1 MKAESRPEPRQEWR
15 IAEQHFSGTPD
26 EVSAQIDRL
35 ILTLI
40 ALRQRLVEGE
50 CTDGRLAPRLAR
62 PWARVRRALR
72 AW

>member
-35 ILTLI
+35 ILMLI
-40 ALRQRLVEGE
+40 ALRQRLEEGE
-50 CTDGRLAPRLAR
+50 CAGLRLAPRSAR
-62 PWARVRRALR
+62 PWARVGRALR